1 MHVLYLVVC
10 GMAMG
15 VAEIIPGVSG
25 GTLAV
30 VMNIYDDFVFAIG
43 HFFEKVKKNILFL
56 LPLVAGMGIS
66 ILALS
71 HVMSYLLEHFPM
83 EMNFLFLGLLLGVVP
98 MLFKRCTAEKFRPV
112 NLVPFL
118 ILFAVMVAMA
128 VVPLLMGHESTAAVL
143 REMTVPTF
151 FRFMGVGAL
160 AALCFILP
168 GVSGSMMMTVFGI
181 YASVIT
187 AIKELHFVM
196 LLPVAVGGLC
206 GLLFGARLIG
216 YCIKRFPQGSHFAIL
231 GLVVGSAAP
240 LIANSGFRLMT
251 VHGAVSLAVMILG
264 FVGAYLMSRL
274 SKD

>member
-1 MHVLYLVVC
+1 MHVLYLIVC

-43 HFFEKVKKNILFL
+43 HFFEKVKKNVLFL
-56 LPLVAGMGIS
+56 LPLVTGMGIS

-112 NLVPFL
+112 NIFPFL
-118 ILFAVMVAMA
+118 ILLAVMVATA
-128 VVPLLMGHESTAAVL
+128 VVPLLLGHESAAAVL
-143 REMTVPTF
+143 REMTAPTF
-151 FRFMGVGAL
+151 FRFVGVGAL

-187 AIKELHFVM
+187 AIKELHLIM
-196 LLPVAVGGLC
+196 LLPVAIGGLC

-216 YCIKRFPQGSHFAIL
+216 YCLKRFPQGSHFAIL

-240 LIANSGFRLMT
+240 LIVNSGFRLMT
-251 VHGAVSLAVMILG
+251 VHGALSLAIMVIG

-274 SKD
+274 SRD

>member
-1 MHVLYLVVC
+1 MFITTASV
-10 GMAMG
+10 
-15 VAEIIPGVSG
+15 PP
-25 GTLAV
+25 
-30 VMNIYDDFVFAIG
+30 
-43 HFFEKVKKNILFL
+43 
-56 LPLVAGMGIS
+56 LPLVTGMGIS

-112 NLVPFL
+112 NIFPFL
-118 ILFAVMVAMA
+118 ILLAVMVATA
-128 VVPLLMGHESTAAVL
+128 VVPLLLGHESAAAVL
-143 REMTVPTF
+143 REMSAPTF
-151 FRFMGVGAL
+151 FRFVGVGAL

-187 AIKELHFVM
+187 AIKELHLVM
-196 LLPVAVGGLC
+196 LLPVAIGGLC

-216 YCIKRFPQGSHFAIL
+216 YCLKRFPQGSHFAIL

-240 LIANSGFRLMT
+240 LIVNSGFRLMT
-251 VHGAVSLAVMILG
+251 VHGALSLAIMVIG

-274 SKD
+274 SRD

>member
-1 MHVLYLVVC
+1 MHVLYLIVC

-43 HFFEKVKKNILFL
+43 HFFEKVKKNVLFL
-56 LPLVAGMGIS
+56 LPLVTGMGIS

-112 NLVPFL
+112 NIFPFL
-118 ILFAVMVAMA
+118 ILLAVMVATA
-128 VVPLLMGHESTAAVL
+128 VVPLLLGHESAAAVL
-143 REMTVPTF
+143 REMTAPTF
-151 FRFMGVGAL
+151 FRFVGVGAL

-187 AIKELHFVM
+187 AIKELHLVM
-196 LLPVAVGGLC
+196 LLPVAIGGLC

-216 YCIKRFPQGSHFAIL
+216 YCLKRFPQGSHFAIL

-240 LIANSGFRLMT
+240 LIVNSGFRLMT
-251 VHGAVSLAVMILG
+251 VHGALSLAIMVIG

-274 SKD
+274 SRD